1 MRRLRRAHGL
11 HERRQ
16 RPGALHRGYEER
28 ARRARRAAARDQAL
42 RNLRLH
48 RRRYALAVPA
58 EHPGCGRRLQRHTPR
73 FQAQSRV
80 SRTVL
85 ARYAQDGRH
94 AAPRRAHVRP
104 GADQGRTGAPRD
116 RRRTPR
122 TGGRQ
127 DHRHHARQDQLDRD
141 RSGQPRGVH
150 GTPRRA
156 GPERIKVQQ
165 GVSRMQASSLM
176 NRLLGTTARLMI
188 AGVLG
193 LAAGTAAQA
202 ADNPALQAIDVQP
215 LEGPQLQL
223 TLRLS
228 GPAPQPLSFTIDNP
242 ARISFDL
249 PNTTLAL
256 PSRRID
262 VHASGVDTIL
272 AAETKDRT
280 RLVLNLDKLM
290 PYDTRVEGNNI
301 IVMLGGSAGHAA
313 AAAPSGAAPA
323 APVAGGPRELRSID
337 FRRGADGAGRVV
349 VRLSDPHIRIN
360 LHQVGNQ
367 VVVDFSDAAA
377 PANLLRRY
385 DATDYGTPI
394 SGFDV
399 TRVGNGSRIA
409 ITATGDYEQ
418 LAYQSDDQYVVE
430 VAPRRKLANAP
441 EERPVYT
448 GERLTLNFQD
458 IETRAVLQL
467 LADASG
473 QNIVVSDSVSGNV
486 TLRLQNVPWDQA
498 LDIVLRTKGLDKRRQ
513 DNVIIVAP
521 QAELAAREKAELAAR
536 KDVQELA
543 PLRSEYLQ
551 VNYAKAQDM
560 AISSGTANLASTGNI
575 YPVGVPTGAA
585 ASNRYNVNLPV
596 TSPAG
601 SIALGILHDNFIVDL
616 ELSAAQAETQANII
630 ASPRVITANQKEAT
644 IEQGVEIPYQQSA
657 SSGATTI
664 QFKKAVL
671 SLKVTPQITPDNR
684 IILDLDVKDDAVGT
698 VVVTSGGVNVPSI
711 DTREISTQVLVNDG
725 QTVVLGGILTTT
737 QREDDTKVPYLGDI
751 PVLGHL
757 FKTTSHKDEKE
768 GEAGFRQ
775 REREAIDALTALP
788 RIVLATG
795 GGAVLLPENRRHLAE
810 RGCVVYLETSVAQQ
824 AHRVRH
830 GRNRPLLAE
839 GDAAARLGQ
848 LMDARAPLYG
858 EIADITV
865 PTDGRRVASV
875 AEHVLRELAA
885 VRPPP

>member
-1 MRRLRRAHGL
+1 
-11 HERRQ
+11 
-16 RPGALHRGYEER
+16 
-28 ARRARRAAARDQAL
+28 
-42 RNLRLH
+42 
-48 RRRYALAVPA
+48 
-58 EHPGCGRRLQRHTPR
+58 
-73 FQAQSRV
+73 
-80 SRTVL
+80 
-85 ARYAQDGRH
+85 
-94 AAPRRAHVRP
+94 
-104 GADQGRTGAPRD
+104 
-116 RRRTPR
+116 
-122 TGGRQ
+122 
-127 DHRHHARQDQLDRD
+127 
-141 RSGQPRGVH
+141 
-150 GTPRRA
+150 
-156 GPERIKVQQ
+156 
-165 GVSRMQASSLM
+165 MQASSLM
-176 NRLLGTTARLMI
+176 NRLLGTAPWLVL

-193 LAAGTAAQA
+193 MLAATTARA
-202 ADNPALQAIDVQP
+202 ADQPALQAIEVQP
-215 LEGPQLQL
+215 LPGQQLQL

-262 VHASGVDTIL
+262 VHASGLDTIL

-280 RLVLNLDKLM
+280 RLVLNLDKLV
-290 PYDTRVEGNNI
+290 PYDTRVDGNNI
-301 IVMLGGSAGHAA
+301 IVMLGGSAARVSA
-313 AAAPSGAAPA
+313 GAAPA
-323 APVAGGPRELRSID
+323 VAASGGSGVRELRSID
-337 FRRGADGAGRVV
+337 FRRGTDGAGRVIV
-349 VRLSDPHIRIN
+349 KLSDPHIHVN

-367 VVVDFSDAAA
+367 VVVDFSDASV
-377 PANLLRRY
+377 PASLMRRY

-409 ITATGDYEQ
+409 ITASGDYEQ

-430 VAPRRKLANAP
+430 VAPRRKVANVQ

-473 QNIVVSDSVSGNV
+473 QNIVVSDSVTGNV

-560 AISSGTANLASTGNI
+560 AALIKTQSNSLLSARGSVAVDDRTNTLLLQDTADRLADVRRLVATLDIPVRQVLIEARIVIVNNDFTRSLGARFGFTNNQKNGSSGLVTTSGTAAGTDLAISSAITNLASTGSI
-575 YPVGVPTGAA
+575 YPISVPTGPL

-601 SIALGILHDNFIVDL
+601 TFALGILGNNFIVDL

-630 ASPRVITANQKEAT
+630 SSPRVITANQKEAT

-671 SLKVTPQITPDNR
+671 SLKVKPQITPDNR
-684 IILDLDVKDDAVGT
+684 IILDLDVKDDSVGT
-698 VVVTSGGVNVPSI
+698 VVVASGGVNVPSI
-711 DTREISTQVLVNDG
+711 DTREIATQVLVNDG
-725 QTVVLGGILTTT
+725 QTVVLGGILSTT

-757 FKTTSHKDEKE
+757 FKSTSHKDNKDELMIFITPKIVRE
-768 GEAGFRQ
+768 G
-775 REREAIDALTALP
+775 
-788 RIVLATG
+788 V
-795 GGAVLLPENRRHLAE
+795 N
-810 RGCVVYLETSVAQQ
+810 VY
-824 AHRVRH
+824 
-830 GRNRPLLAE
+830 N
-839 GDAAARLGQ
+839 
-848 LMDARAPLYG
+848 
-858 EIADITV
+858 
-865 PTDGRRVASV
+865 
-875 AEHVLRELAA
+875 
-885 VRPPP
+885 